1 MQRIVKLKGTSS
13 REEAAALRG
22 ARVFVRDSDIRR
34 ADALEAAALEK
45 EEGSLT
51 EYFVEDLVGLR
62 VLLPGEDMRCESAFQ
77 SNMAIV
83 NS

>member
-1 MQRIVKLKGTSS
+1 MTG
-13 REEAAALRG
+13 LRG

-45 EEGSLT
+45 EEGL

-62 VLLPGEDMRCESAFQ
+62 VLLPGEDMRCESAFNLY
-77 SNMAIV
+77 NMATV